1 MKYKL
6 KYVDGHY
13 SRKKTI
19 ATEIGSIL
27 HKGLLTLLK
36 GTAMLNKILEVF
48 TREYKKETEYQEF
61 IETVRNKFKLNY
73 GMEDVEK
80 GIELFKDK
88 NVTTNF
94 KISIWM

>member
-1 MKYKL
+1 
-6 KYVDGHY
+6 
-13 SRKKTI
+13 
-19 ATEIGSIL
+19 
-27 HKGLLTLLK
+27 
-36 GTAMLNKILEVF
+36 MLNKILEVF

-61 IETVRNKFKLNY
+61 IETMRNKFKLNC

-80 GIELFKDK
+80 KIELFKDK

>member
-1 MKYKL
+1 
-6 KYVDGHY
+6 
-13 SRKKTI
+13 
-19 ATEIGSIL
+19 
-27 HKGLLTLLK
+27 
-36 GTAMLNKILEVF
+36 VF
-48 TREYKKETEYQEF
+48 TREYKKETEYQELM
-61 IETVRNKFKLNY
+61 ETVRNKFKLNY